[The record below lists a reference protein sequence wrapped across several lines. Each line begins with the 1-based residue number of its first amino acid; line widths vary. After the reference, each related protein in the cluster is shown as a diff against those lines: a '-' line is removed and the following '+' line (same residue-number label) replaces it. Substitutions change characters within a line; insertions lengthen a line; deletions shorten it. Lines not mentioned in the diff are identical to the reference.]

1 MAFLGEAVE
10 DALELTGAAVEV
22 EGCFFDAFED
32 AVGAAV
38 AHVRE
43 NTVGQR
49 TGSSVQLGDEGHFL
63 CQAGADELQ
72 KGVVGEEGVAVF
84 VEGEGE
90 AAQRCAGF
98 GVDVAAV
105 AFEKLHVAENII
117 LAAAGQRIAGAVA
130 ANDVDGEAALHDDL
144 KPCSRQKWCSD
155 QFAFVVLH
163 EKQRHIKILQHFA
176 IAALMQSVGDGFL
189 IVDFLHDT
197 LQTRQMSGYFLSL
210 YGIIAL
216 LTREEIKYAIC
227 I

>member
-10 DALELTGAAVEV
+10 DALELAGAAVEV
-22 EGCFFDAFED
+22 EGGFFDAFED
-32 AVGAAV
+32 AVRATV
-38 AHVRE
+38 AHEGEDAVS
-43 NTVGQR
+43 QR
-49 TGSSVQLGDEGHFL
+49 AGAGVQLGDEGHFL
-63 CQAGADELQ
+63 GQAGADELQ
-72 KGVVGEEGVAVF
+72 KGVVGEEGVAV
-84 VEGEGE
+84 VIDGEGE

-105 AFEKLHVAENII
+105 AFEKFHVTENII

-130 ANDVDGEAALHDDL
+130 ADDVDGEAALHDDL
-144 KPCSRQKWCSD
+144 KPCYWQKWCSD
-155 QFAFVVLH
+155 QFAFVVLN
-163 EKQRHIKILQHFA
+163 EKQRHVKILQHLA

-189 IVDFLHDT
+189 IVDFFHDT